1 MKIIRSLW
9 SIVMLFPT
17 AGFFFA
23 GCYTHMETVRD
34 GGPGGGDGDYYAY
47 TDSTNASNDTTGA
60 NYFSDDDYRESNYRA
75 SFDYY
80 APPAYIWGSNICY
93 DPWYDDCWYP
103 GSYWYGYYPYWGFGY
118 GYGYGSYYGGGYGYR
133 GYRGGNYY
141 AGRTRTIGTT
151 RGGYGLLGGRSPAGS
166 PRGIPL
172 ASGAAST
179 RTRTQNAPQVAAAT
193 TSQSRSRQEVAWWER
208 GRMATENSSERSS
221 ATVRSQS
228 ARGSSSIVY
237 QRRNT
242 SNPSRNL
249 ANARQV
255 NQHRGRMQPARVGS
269 GGFQSR
275 QTAHQGYSHY
285 SSPQGSSGRS
295 GSSGGGSRSSGGGKG
310 R

>member
-166 PRGIPL
+166 PSGNPACERRCVNTNTNSECAAGRRSHHVAIAL
-172 ASGAAST
+172 APGSCLVGTGKNGYRKFFGAEQCHGALT
-179 RTRTQNAPQVAAAT
+179 ICEREFINCLPEEKYI
-193 TSQSRSRQEVAWWER
+193 QSVKELSK
-208 GRMATENSSERSS
+208 
-221 ATVRSQS
+221 
-228 ARGSSSIVY
+228 
-237 QRRNT
+237 
-242 SNPSRNL
+242 
-249 ANARQV
+249 
-255 NQHRGRMQPARVGS
+255 
-269 GGFQSR
+269 
-275 QTAHQGYSHY
+275 
-285 SSPQGSSGRS
+285 
-295 GSSGGGSRSSGGGKG
+295 RSSGKST
-310 R
+310 